1 VAIEPPPDACYK
13 KIQEIIAPTSARY
26 ARSVRWFTR
35 AEAWHIGKPAGGT
48 TMKKRVTKV
57 SFEQTV
63 FASLAIVTVMVCSAL
78 LNAVNNL
85 QLIA

>member
-1 VAIEPPPDACYK
+1 MT
-13 KIQEIIAPTSARY
+13 IQEITAPTSGRY
-26 ARSVRWFTR
+26 ARSVRCLTT

-57 SFEQTV
+57 SFERTV
-63 FASLAIVTVMVCSAL
+63 FASLAMLTVMVCSAL
-78 LNAVNNL
+78 FNAVNNL